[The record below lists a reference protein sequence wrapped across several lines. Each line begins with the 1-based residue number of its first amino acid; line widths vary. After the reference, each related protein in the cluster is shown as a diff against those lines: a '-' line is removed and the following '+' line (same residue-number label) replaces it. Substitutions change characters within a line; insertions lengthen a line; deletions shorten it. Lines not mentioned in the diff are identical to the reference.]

1 MMEKSAMSEFN
12 PVPKILMGPGPS
24 NVSYRVYKAMS
35 TPVIGYLDPQLLACM
50 DQISDMLRALFQTK
64 NRLTFALS
72 ATGGAGME
80 ASFVNFVE
88 PGDTIIIGVKGF
100 FGERMV
106 DVAARTGVK
115 IIRVDQEWGKA
126 IEPDR
131 MIKALKDHPEA
142 KLCAIVHAETSTGV
156 RQPLEEIGAYCR
168 KTDTLFLVDA
178 VTSLGASEVKVDDWG
193 VDICYSCTQKGIS
206 VLPGLSPLTVSPK
219 AQDVLRSRKT
229 PVQSW
234 YFDLALIEKYW
245 GQERVYH
252 HTAPASM
259 FYALGEGL
267 RIVLEEGL
275 EARFR
280 RHEALGDRL
289 KMELERLGFRLFA
302 QEGYRLSM
310 LTSAYLPA
318 GVEDVP
324 TRKRLW
330 DEFGIEV
337 GGGLGKVK
345 GKIWRVGL
353 MGEACRLEN
362 IHHLVSALREMLG

>member
-1 MMEKSAMSEFN
+1 METFGMSEFN
-12 PVPKILMGPGPS
+12 PIPRILMGPGPS
-24 NVSYRVYKAMS
+24 NVPYRVYKAMT

-80 ASFVNFVE
+80 TAFVNCVE
-88 PGDTIIIGVKGF
+88 PGDTIVIGVKGF
-100 FGERMV
+100 FGERMTE
-106 DVAARTGVK
+106 VAARTGAK
-115 IIRVDQEWGKA
+115 IIRVDQEWGK
-126 IEPDR
+126 IVEPDR
-131 MIKALKDHPEA
+131 IIKALKDHPEA
-142 KLCAIVHAETSTGV
+142 KVCAIVHAETSTGA
-156 RQPLEEIGAYCR
+156 RQPLEEIGAYCK
-168 KTDTLFLVDA
+168 KTHTLFLVDA
-178 VTSLGASEVKVDDWG
+178 VTSLGACAVNVDAWG
-193 VDICYSCTQKGIS
+193 IDLCYSCTQKGIS
-206 VLPGLSPLTVSPK
+206 VPPGMSPITVSPK
-219 AQDVLRSRKT
+219 ALDVIHSRKT

-234 YFDLALIEKYW
+234 YFDLSLIEKYW
-245 GQERVYH
+245 GQERIYH

-259 FYALGEGL
+259 FYALREGL
-267 RIVLEEGL
+267 RIVFEEGL

-280 RHEALGDRL
+280 RHETLGDRL

-310 LTSAYLPA
+310 LTSAYLPN

-324 TRKRLW
+324 TRKRLL
-330 DEFGIEV
+330 DEYGIEV

-353 MGEACRLEN
+353 MGEACRIEN
-362 IHHLVSALREMLG
+362 IHSLVSALKEILG